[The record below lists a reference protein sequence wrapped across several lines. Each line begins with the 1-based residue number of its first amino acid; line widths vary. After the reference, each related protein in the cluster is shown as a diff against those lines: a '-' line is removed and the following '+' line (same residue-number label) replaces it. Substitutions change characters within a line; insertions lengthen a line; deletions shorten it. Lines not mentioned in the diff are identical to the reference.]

1 MRFRR
6 YSLLIA
12 LVVAATGVP
21 AAAELYTDWLW
32 FAHVGYES
40 VFLKSLGARALLT
53 VLSGL
58 VVFALLGGNL
68 MLSLRALRPR
78 AFMVSTPHGPQTVTM
93 DARRIKRPAIGAA
106 ALVSLLTAFAAGAQ
120 WETWLYY
127 LHGTPF
133 GRVDPVIGRDIGFYL
148 FTLPLLERVHGLL
161 MLLTLLTAG
170 ATLGVYVLGEEV
182 GLEQTHGLLVS
193 RRATRHLAGLAALL
207 FVVLGFGAWLQIPQ
221 LLTSTSGNMT
231 GATYADVHAR
241 MPALWVLVAAALLSA
256 ALSVWQAVTVGRL
269 WPLAAAAGL
278 YIVVS
283 VGGSAYAATIQRFVV
298 APNEQVRETEFITH
312 NIGATRAAYA
322 LDGVTE
328 QPLAGDTNLTRADL
342 DRNTA
347 TLANVPLWND
357 RPLLDTFG
365 QIQEIR
371 TYYDFHAVDNDRYMI
386 DGQYRQIMLSAR
398 ELNSESLPSRT
409 WINEHLTFTH
419 GYGLTLGPVNEVTQE
434 GLPVLFIKDLPLVST
449 VDLQV
454 TQPAIYFG
462 ELQNDHVFVKTKT
475 EEFDYPRGDA
485 NVSAAY
491 TGGGGVPLSNV
502 FRRLMFAIRFRSTDT
517 FFSPNLTEESR
528 VMMYRR
534 IAQRVERI
542 MPSLSYD
549 PDPYLTITDGR
560 LVWMQDAYTTSRRY
574 PYSTAAGGLN
584 YIRNSIKV
592 TVDAYDGTTTYHV
605 VDPAD
610 PIART
615 IGRIFPDLL
624 KPLEAMPETL
634 RTRLRYPQ
642 QIFAIQAAMF
652 ATFHMTNPAVFYNRE
667 DQWEIPSFESGGQQP
682 APMHPYYTIMKLP
695 GEQGAEY
702 HPDAAVHAAGQGQS
716 RGVDGRAQRRGQLRT
731 AGRVPVPQA
740 DGGVRAEAGG
750 SAHQPGSGDLAADHA
765 VEPAG
770 FGSDPGNAARHSHRG
785 IADLYPS
792 PLPAR
797 RRRSDPGVEAGHRR
811 LSQQHRHGRD
821 VDGGAGPDSAAR
833 QRALHH
839 GRRGYGRHAP
849 SRNGSPGNRRH
860 DVAVAGGGGAG
871 ALHARDPGTARREL
885 GALRRGDQKAGR
897 GARAD
902 AQGEASLRVA
912 AASRRNAPPRVQ
924 GNVAFCCKVI
934 YIG

>member
-702 HPDAAVHAAGQGQS
+702 IQMLPFTPRGKDNLAAWMVARSDGGNYGRLAVFQFPKQTVVFGPKQVAARINQDQVISPQITLWNQQGSEVIQGTLLVIPIEESLIYIRPLYLRAAGGQIPELKRVIVAYHNNIVMEETLTAALDRILP
-716 RGVDGRAQRRGQLRT
+716 RGSAPSTTGGAVTAGTPPRGTDRPATADTTSPLLAEEAQAHYTRAIQAQR
-731 AGRVPVPQA
+731 
-740 DGGVRAEAGG
+740 DGNWA
-750 SAHQPGSGDLAADHA
+750 
-765 VEPAG
+765 
-770 FGSDPGNAARHSHRG
+770 
-785 IADLYPS
+785 LY
-792 PLPAR
+792 
-797 RRRSDPGVEAGHRR
+797 GE
-811 LSQQHRHGRD
+811 
-821 VDGGAGPDSAAR
+821 
-833 QRALHH
+833 
-839 GRRGYGRHAP
+839 
-849 SRNGSPGNRRH
+849 
-860 DVAVAGGGGAG
+860 
-871 ALHARDPGTARREL
+871 EIKKL
-885 GALRRGDQKAGR
+885 GEVLERMRKER
-897 GARAD
+897 
-902 AQGEASLRVA
+902 
-912 AASRRNAPPRVQ
+912 PR
-924 GNVAFCCKVI
+924 
-934 YIG
+934 